1 MEKGEHDMKGVWVL
15 VLAPLLALSGCQM
28 IASLGG
34 GLQVLGGAVADAAK
48 GAQASDPAGLNTPC
62 GPDARG
68 RPAAPD
74 CNPPLTDAPPPLR
87 PPAGP

>member
-1 MEKGEHDMKGVWVL
+1 MKVVWAL
-15 VLAPLLALSGCQM
+15 GLAPLLALSGCQM
-28 IASLGG
+28 IAGLGE
-34 GLQVLGGAVADAAK
+34 GLQVLGGAVAEAAK
-48 GAQASDPAGLNTPC
+48 GAQASDPAGLNAPC

-68 RPAAPD
+68 LPATPD